1 MSSNLKKLPEFL
13 KPYFIELIDTLL
25 YMLKGIFSLIVSIL
39 PKRQMIYSWRLKR
52 VIPNTRRYFLV
63 IFLIYFLLAIFISRA
78 TANEKFIMP
87 KGNITDEEKEPL
99 KRVKQEQNKVL
110 YDTVRGYEPKKV
122 DDQYCYVKIEIKQIG
137 DDIIKQEIL
146 ECADGRRGINTP
158 GYWDLFAQ
166 FYYRDVSAP
175 EYCRFY
181 SRPNHVFKSFGKTCL
196 NKNGE
201 WEVQ

>member
-25 YMLKGIFSLIVSIL
+25 YMLKDIFNLIISIL

-63 IFLIYFLLAIFISRA
+63 ILLIYFLLAIFISRA